1 MTNTT
6 SPEFDI
12 SQVAGNAP
20 DNIKVRLGSVTGF
33 LGGPE
38 SNNSFGNSIQL
49 RLKVIELSIISKT
62 EEPTKLEGRAVLEI
76 DVAEDMINGA
86 RTLHGGCLAFLI
98 DVQVRHT
105 LG

>member
-6 SPEFDI
+6 NPEFDI

-20 DNIKVRLGSVTGF
+20 DNIKARLGSVTGF

-38 SNNSFGNSIQL
+38 SNSFGNSIQL

-62 EEPTKLEGRAVLEI
+62 EEPSKLEGRAVLEI
-76 DVAEDMINGA
+76 DVAEGINPI
-86 RTLHGGCLAFLI
+86 C
-98 DVQVRHT
+98 
-105 LG
+105 